1 MEKEV
6 FENNIAA
13 LKKAQLH
20 LSASSESVRNEALRL
35 IYEELERDKDFIFA
49 ENKKD
54 LEEAKGKIGDAVL
67 GRLKFDE
74 KKLKSVRDGILDLI
88 ALSDPI
94 GRIEE
99 KRELDS
105 GFILTKKSVPIGVI
119 GMIFEARPDALVQ
132 IVALCIKSGNAVIL
146 KGGKE
151 AVNSNRALFK
161 VISAALEKTSLTS
174 AFLMLI
180 ESHEDVASILKM
192 DKYIDLIIPRGSNAF
207 VRYVMDN
214 TRIPVLGHADG
225 ICSIYVDEYAN
236 MDIAVPIV
244 LDSKIQYPAACNA
257 VEMVLVNEKIKE
269 CFLPQI
275 KKAFNDNGVIIH
287 GDEEVRNTIECE
299 SLGEDDL
306 FKEFLSLEVSIKC
319 VKDTAEA
326 IDLINSNGSHH
337 TDAIITEDGNGGFIV
352 DENGTTKHYEKL
364 GSVYKCYET
373 KEEKSEITD
382 VLDTDVENEIAQI
395 KDKNYEIIQEGKNYT
410 ITGKDGKT
418 PIVINMIQ
426 QEDGTYNMSKNAIY
440 QQEEMN
446 IWIQTA
452 EQNGAKVSDDGE
464 GGYIVE
470 QDGETIYISKGENG
484 FIVPQEQKQGLSSE
498 DIQAQIEVY
507 KLQNVDIVQNGEN
520 YTIKEEKD
528 GREVVTQYVKQSN
541 GKYTV
546 IKTTSWVETDAFT
559 NLLSTMIITGDKS
572 SKVVFNNEINGKGF
586 KLALSISNRNA

>member
-6 FENNIAA
+6 FFFFFAA

-67 GRLKFDE
+67 GRLKFGE
-74 KKLKSVRDGILDLI
+74 KKLKSVRYGILDLI

-94 GRIEE
+94 GRIGE

-269 CFLPQI
+269 CFLPKI
-275 KKAFNDNGVIIH
+275 KKVFNDNGVIIH
-287 GDEEVRNTIECE
+287 GDEEVRNIIECE
-299 SLGEDDL
+299 TLGEDDL

-337 TDAIITEDGNGGFIV
+337 TDAIITENAENKNLFFSLVDSADVFANCSTRFSDGYRFGLGAEVGISTSKIHARGPVGLNG
-352 DENGTTKHYEKL
+352 L
-364 GSVYKCYET
+364 MSYKWLLEGHG
-373 KEEKSEITD
+373 EI
-382 VLDTDVENEIAQI
+382 
-395 KDKNYEIIQEGKNYT
+395 
-410 ITGKDGKT
+410 
-418 PIVINMIQ
+418 
-426 QEDGTYNMSKNAIY
+426 
-440 QQEEMN
+440 
-446 IWIQTA
+446 
-452 EQNGAKVSDDGE
+452 VSD
-464 GGYIVE
+464 Y
-470 QDGETIYISKGENG
+470 
-484 FIVPQEQKQGLSSE
+484 
-498 DIQAQIEVY
+498 A
-507 KLQNVDIVQNGEN
+507 
-520 YTIKEEKD
+520 
-528 GREVVTQYVKQSN
+528 N
-541 GKYTV
+541 GK
-546 IKTTSWVETDAFT
+546 
-559 NLLSTMIITGDKS
+559 
-572 SKVVFNNEINGKGF
+572 KVFHHKDLV
-586 KLALSISNRNA
+586 

>member
-337 TDAIITEDGNGGFIV
+337 TDAIITENAENKNLFFSLVDSADVFANCSTRFSDGYRFGLGAEVGISTSKIHARGPVGLNG
-352 DENGTTKHYEKL
+352 L
-364 GSVYKCYET
+364 MSYKWLLEGHG
-373 KEEKSEITD
+373 EI
-382 VLDTDVENEIAQI
+382 
-395 KDKNYEIIQEGKNYT
+395 
-410 ITGKDGKT
+410 
-418 PIVINMIQ
+418 
-426 QEDGTYNMSKNAIY
+426 
-440 QQEEMN
+440 
-446 IWIQTA
+446 
-452 EQNGAKVSDDGE
+452 VSD
-464 GGYIVE
+464 Y
-470 QDGETIYISKGENG
+470 
-484 FIVPQEQKQGLSSE
+484 
-498 DIQAQIEVY
+498 A
-507 KLQNVDIVQNGEN
+507 
-520 YTIKEEKD
+520 
-528 GREVVTQYVKQSN
+528 N
-541 GKYTV
+541 GK
-546 IKTTSWVETDAFT
+546 
-559 NLLSTMIITGDKS
+559 
-572 SKVVFNNEINGKGF
+572 KVFHHKDLV
-586 KLALSISNRNA
+586 

>member
-20 LSASSESVRNEALRL
+20 LSASSENVRNEALRL

-54 LEEAKGKIGDAVL
+54 LEEAKGKIGEAVL

-94 GRIEE
+94 GRIGE

-269 CFLPQI
+269 CFLPKI
-275 KKAFNDNGVIIH
+275 KKVFNDNGVIIH

-299 SLGEDDL
+299 TLGEDDL

-337 TDAIITEDGNGGFIV
+337 TDAIITENAENKNLFFSLVDSADVFANCSTRFSDGYRFGLGAEVGISTSKIHARGPVGLNG
-352 DENGTTKHYEKL
+352 L
-364 GSVYKCYET
+364 MSYKWLLEGHG
-373 KEEKSEITD
+373 EI
-382 VLDTDVENEIAQI
+382 
-395 KDKNYEIIQEGKNYT
+395 
-410 ITGKDGKT
+410 
-418 PIVINMIQ
+418 
-426 QEDGTYNMSKNAIY
+426 
-440 QQEEMN
+440 
-446 IWIQTA
+446 
-452 EQNGAKVSDDGE
+452 VSD
-464 GGYIVE
+464 Y
-470 QDGETIYISKGENG
+470 
-484 FIVPQEQKQGLSSE
+484 
-498 DIQAQIEVY
+498 A
-507 KLQNVDIVQNGEN
+507 
-520 YTIKEEKD
+520 
-528 GREVVTQYVKQSN
+528 N
-541 GKYTV
+541 GK
-546 IKTTSWVETDAFT
+546 
-559 NLLSTMIITGDKS
+559 
-572 SKVVFNNEINGKGF
+572 KVFHHKDLV
-586 KLALSISNRNA
+586 

>member
-269 CFLPQI
+269 CFLPKI
-275 KKAFNDNGVIIH
+275 KKVFNDNGVIIH

-299 SLGEDDL
+299 TLGEDDL

-337 TDAIITEDGNGGFIV
+337 TDAIITENAENKNLFFSLVDSADVFANCSTRFSDGYRFGLGAEVGISTSKIHARGPVGLNG
-352 DENGTTKHYEKL
+352 L
-364 GSVYKCYET
+364 MSYKWLLEGHG
-373 KEEKSEITD
+373 EI
-382 VLDTDVENEIAQI
+382 
-395 KDKNYEIIQEGKNYT
+395 
-410 ITGKDGKT
+410 
-418 PIVINMIQ
+418 
-426 QEDGTYNMSKNAIY
+426 
-440 QQEEMN
+440 
-446 IWIQTA
+446 
-452 EQNGAKVSDDGE
+452 VSD
-464 GGYIVE
+464 Y
-470 QDGETIYISKGENG
+470 
-484 FIVPQEQKQGLSSE
+484 
-498 DIQAQIEVY
+498 A
-507 KLQNVDIVQNGEN
+507 
-520 YTIKEEKD
+520 
-528 GREVVTQYVKQSN
+528 N
-541 GKYTV
+541 GK
-546 IKTTSWVETDAFT
+546 
-559 NLLSTMIITGDKS
+559 
-572 SKVVFNNEINGKGF
+572 KVFHHKDLV
-586 KLALSISNRNA
+586 

>member
-20 LSASSESVRNEALRL
+20 FSASSESVRNEALRL

-192 DKYIDLIIPRGSNAF
+192 DKYIDLIIPRGSNVF

-326 IDLINSNGSHH
+326 IDLINRNGSHH
-337 TDAIITEDGNGGFIV
+337 TDAIITENAENKNLFFSLVDSADVFANCSTRFSDGYRFGLGAEVGISTSKIHARGPVGLNG
-352 DENGTTKHYEKL
+352 L
-364 GSVYKCYET
+364 MSYKWLLEGHG
-373 KEEKSEITD
+373 EI
-382 VLDTDVENEIAQI
+382 
-395 KDKNYEIIQEGKNYT
+395 
-410 ITGKDGKT
+410 
-418 PIVINMIQ
+418 
-426 QEDGTYNMSKNAIY
+426 
-440 QQEEMN
+440 
-446 IWIQTA
+446 
-452 EQNGAKVSDDGE
+452 VSD
-464 GGYIVE
+464 Y
-470 QDGETIYISKGENG
+470 
-484 FIVPQEQKQGLSSE
+484 
-498 DIQAQIEVY
+498 A
-507 KLQNVDIVQNGEN
+507 
-520 YTIKEEKD
+520 
-528 GREVVTQYVKQSN
+528 N
-541 GKYTV
+541 GK
-546 IKTTSWVETDAFT
+546 
-559 NLLSTMIITGDKS
+559 
-572 SKVVFNNEINGKGF
+572 KVFHHKDLV
-586 KLALSISNRNA
+586 

>member
-20 LSASSESVRNEALRL
+20 LSSSSESVRNEALRL

-54 LEEAKGKIGDAVL
+54 LEEAKGKIGEAVL

-94 GRIEE
+94 GRIGE

-287 GDEEVRNTIECE
+287 GDEEVRNIIECE
-299 SLGEDDL
+299 TLGDDDL

-337 TDAIITEDGNGGFIV
+337 TDAIITENAENKNLFFSLVDSADVFANCSTRFSDGYRFGLGAEVGISTSKIHARGPVGLNG
-352 DENGTTKHYEKL
+352 L
-364 GSVYKCYET
+364 MSYKWLLEGHG
-373 KEEKSEITD
+373 EI
-382 VLDTDVENEIAQI
+382 
-395 KDKNYEIIQEGKNYT
+395 
-410 ITGKDGKT
+410 
-418 PIVINMIQ
+418 
-426 QEDGTYNMSKNAIY
+426 
-440 QQEEMN
+440 
-446 IWIQTA
+446 
-452 EQNGAKVSDDGE
+452 VSD
-464 GGYIVE
+464 Y
-470 QDGETIYISKGENG
+470 
-484 FIVPQEQKQGLSSE
+484 
-498 DIQAQIEVY
+498 A
-507 KLQNVDIVQNGEN
+507 
-520 YTIKEEKD
+520 
-528 GREVVTQYVKQSN
+528 N
-541 GKYTV
+541 GK
-546 IKTTSWVETDAFT
+546 
-559 NLLSTMIITGDKS
+559 
-572 SKVVFNNEINGKGF
+572 KVFHHKDLI
-586 KLALSISNRNA
+586 

>member
-287 GDEEVRNTIECE
+287 GDEEVRNIIECE
-299 SLGEDDL
+299 TLGEDDL

-337 TDAIITEDGNGGFIV
+337 TDAIITENAENKNLFFSLVDSADVFANCSTRFADGYRFGLGAEVGISTSKIHARGPV
-352 DENGTTKHYEKL
+352 GLEGLMTTKWL
-364 GSVYKCYET
+364 LSGS
-373 KEEKSEITD
+373 
-382 VLDTDVENEIAQI
+382 
-395 KDKNYEIIQEGKNYT
+395 
-410 ITGKDGKT
+410 
-418 PIVINMIQ
+418 
-426 QEDGTYNMSKNAIY
+426 
-440 QQEEMN
+440 
-446 IWIQTA
+446 
-452 EQNGAKVSDDGE
+452 
-464 GGYIVE
+464 
-470 QDGETIYISKGENG
+470 GETVCRLG
-484 FIVPQEQKQGLSSE
+484 
-498 DIQAQIEVY
+498 
-507 KLQNVDIVQNGEN
+507 
-520 YTIKEEKD
+520 
-528 GREVVTQYVKQSN
+528 VVTEGADAVVVK
-541 GKYTV
+541 
-546 IKTTSWVETDAFT
+546 
-559 NLLSTMIITGDKS
+559 
-572 SKVVFNNEINGKGF
+572 
-586 KLALSISNRNA
+586 

>member
-287 GDEEVRNTIECE
+287 GDEEVRNIIECE

-337 TDAIITEDGNGGFIV
+337 TDAIITENAENKNLFFSLVDSADVFANCSTRFSDGYRFGLGAEVGISTSKIHARGPVGLNG
-352 DENGTTKHYEKL
+352 L
-364 GSVYKCYET
+364 MSYKWLLEGHG
-373 KEEKSEITD
+373 EI
-382 VLDTDVENEIAQI
+382 
-395 KDKNYEIIQEGKNYT
+395 
-410 ITGKDGKT
+410 
-418 PIVINMIQ
+418 
-426 QEDGTYNMSKNAIY
+426 
-440 QQEEMN
+440 
-446 IWIQTA
+446 
-452 EQNGAKVSDDGE
+452 VSD
-464 GGYIVE
+464 Y
-470 QDGETIYISKGENG
+470 
-484 FIVPQEQKQGLSSE
+484 
-498 DIQAQIEVY
+498 A
-507 KLQNVDIVQNGEN
+507 
-520 YTIKEEKD
+520 
-528 GREVVTQYVKQSN
+528 N
-541 GKYTV
+541 GK
-546 IKTTSWVETDAFT
+546 
-559 NLLSTMIITGDKS
+559 
-572 SKVVFNNEINGKGF
+572 KVFHHKDLV
-586 KLALSISNRNA
+586 